1 MLLIDLNQVMI
12 SNLMMQVGSSSKVK
26 LDEGLVRHMVL
37 NTIRM
42 NVKTFRSYGKVVI
55 ACDNK
60 KYWRREFFPNYKAGR
75 KKMRESS
82 VHDWNLIFEC
92 LNKIKQELKDF
103 SPYMVL
109 DVDRAEAD
117 DVIAV
122 LASEFAREEKI
133 MILSNDKD
141 FIQLQKNSN
150 VEQYSPIL
158 KKKIRSDEK
167 SAALQLKEMIIR
179 GDSSDGVPNILS
191 QDDVFL
197 AEGKKQGS
205 ITKKKLEQ
213 WLYQSPETFCNDETM
228 RNYSRNQLMIDFDFI
243 PNEIKADILHK
254 FEETKPASKQIFLNY
269 MIKNRL
275 NNLMEVFDDF

>member
-37 NTIRM
+37 NTIRT
-42 NVKTFRSYGKVVI
+42 NVKNFRSYGKVVI

-60 KYWRREFFPNYKAGR
+60 KYWRREYFPNYKAGR
-75 KKMRESS
+75 KKARDAS
-82 VHDWNLIFEC
+82 VHDWPLIFDC
-92 LNKIKQELKDF
+92 LNKIKQELIEF
-103 SPYMVL
+103 SPYTVL
-109 DVDRAEAD
+109 DIERAEAD

-122 LASEFAREEKI
+122 LADHFSKSEKV

-141 FIQLQKNSN
+141 FVQLQTNSN
-150 VEQYSPIL
+150 IEQYSPIL
-158 KKKIRSDEK
+158 KKKINTND
-167 SAALQLKEMIIR
+167 AVLFLKEMVIR
-179 GDSSDGVPNILS
+179 GDASDGIPNILS
-191 QDDVFL
+191 SDDIFLQD
-197 AEGKKQGS
+197 GKKQGS

-213 WLYQSPETFCNDETM
+213 WLSQNPEDFCNDEMM
-228 RNYSRNQLMIDFDFI
+228 RNYSRNSHLIDFSFI
-243 PNEIKADILHK
+243 PDDLKKSIIDSY
-254 FEETKPASKQIFLNY
+254 EEVKPASKQSFLNY

>member
-42 NVKTFRSYGKVVI
+42 NVKTFRNYGKVVI

-60 KYWRREFFPNYKAGR
+60 KYWRREYFPNYKAGR
-75 KKMRESS
+75 KKVRDSS

-103 SPYMVL
+103 SPYTVL
-109 DVDRAEAD
+109 DVERAEAD
-117 DVIAV
+117 DIIAV
-122 LASEFAREEKI
+122 LSSEFSKEEKI

-141 FIQLQKNSN
+141 FIQLQKCSN

-158 KKKIRSDEK
+158 KKKIGGKD
-167 SAALQLKEMIIR
+167 ATLYLKEMIIR
-179 GDSSDGVPNILS
+179 GDSSDGIPNILS

-197 AEGKKQGS
+197 VEGKKQGS

-213 WLYQSPETFCNDETM
+213 WLYQEPEFFCNDEMM
-228 RNYSRNQLMIDFDFI
+228 RNYSRNQLMIDFEFI
-243 PNEIKADILHK
+243 PNDIKTSILQK
-254 FEETKPASKQIFLNY
+254 FEETKPASKQNFLNY

>member
-42 NVKTFRSYGKVVI
+42 NVKTFRSFGKVVI

-60 KYWRREFFPNYKAGR
+60 KYWRREYFPNYKAGR
-75 KKMRESS
+75 KKMRDAS

-103 SPYMVL
+103 SPYTVL
-109 DVDRAEAD
+109 DVERAEAD
-117 DVIAV
+117 DIIAV
-122 LASEFAREEKI
+122 LASEFSDKEKI

-141 FIQLQKNSN
+141 FIQLQKCSN

-158 KKKIRSDEK
+158 KKKINGK
-167 SAALQLKEMIIR
+167 NATLHLKEMIIR
-179 GDSSDGVPNILS
+179 GDSSDGIPNILS

-197 AEGKKQGS
+197 VEGKKQGS

-213 WLYQSPETFCNDETM
+213 WLYQEPEFFCNDEMM
-228 RNYSRNQLMIDFDFI
+228 RNYSRNQLMIDFEFI
-243 PNEIKADILHK
+243 PNDIKTNILQS
-254 FEETKPASKQIFLNY
+254 FEEAKPASKQSFLNY

>member
-37 NTIRM
+37 NTIRI
-42 NVKTFRSYGKVVI
+42 NVKNFRSYGKVII

-60 KYWRREFFPNYKAGR
+60 KYWRRDYFPNYKAGR
-75 KKMRESS
+75 KKVREAS

-92 LNKIKQELKDF
+92 LNKIKQELKEF
-103 SPYMVL
+103 SPYTVL
-109 DVDRAEAD
+109 DVERAEAD
-117 DVIAV
+117 DIIAV
-122 LASEFAREEKI
+122 LSSHFSDKEKI

-141 FIQLQKNSN
+141 FIQLQKCSN

-158 KKKIRSDEK
+158 KKKINGKDAS
-167 SAALQLKEMIIR
+167 LHLKEMIIR
-179 GDSSDGVPNILS
+179 GDSSDGIPNILS

-197 AEGKKQGS
+197 VEGKKQGS

-213 WLYQSPETFCNDETM
+213 WLYQEPEFFCNDEMM
-228 RNYSRNQLMIDFDFI
+228 RNYSRNQLMIDFEFI
-243 PNEIKADILHK
+243 PNDIKTNILQS
-254 FEETKPASKQIFLNY
+254 FEETKPASKQNFLNY

>member
-42 NVKTFRSYGKVVI
+42 NVKTFRNYGKVVI

-60 KYWRREFFPNYKAGR
+60 KYWRREYFPNYKAGR

-82 VHDWNLIFEC
+82 VHDWNLIFDC

-117 DVIAV
+117 DIIAV
-122 LASEFAREEKI
+122 LASEFSKNEKI

-141 FIQLQKNSN
+141 FIQLQKCSN

-158 KKKIRSDEK
+158 KKKINGKD
-167 SAALQLKEMIIR
+167 ATLYLKEMIIR
-179 GDSSDGVPNILS
+179 GDSSDGIPNILS

-197 AEGKKQGS
+197 EEGKKQGS

-213 WLYQSPETFCNDETM
+213 WLYQEPEFFCNDEMM
-228 RNYSRNQLMIDFDFI
+228 RNYSRNQLMIDFEFI
-243 PNEIKADILHK
+243 PNDIKTSILQK
-254 FEETKPASKQIFLNY
+254 FEETKPASKQSFLNY

>member
-42 NVKTFRSYGKVVI
+42 NVKTFRNYGKVVI

-60 KYWRREFFPNYKAGR
+60 KYWRREYFPNYKAGR

-82 VHDWNLIFEC
+82 VHDWNLIFDC

-117 DVIAV
+117 DIIAV
-122 LASEFAREEKI
+122 LASEFSKNEKI

-141 FIQLQKNSN
+141 FIQLQKCSN

-158 KKKIRSDEK
+158 KKKINGKD
-167 SAALQLKEMIIR
+167 ATLYLKEMIIR
-179 GDSSDGVPNILS
+179 GDSSDGIPNILS

-197 AEGKKQGS
+197 EEGKKQGS

-213 WLYQSPETFCNDETM
+213 WLYQEPEFFCNDEMM
-228 RNYSRNQLMIDFDFI
+228 RNYSRNQLMIDFEFI
-243 PNEIKADILHK
+243 PNDIKTSILQK
-254 FEETKPASKQIFLNY
+254 FEETKPASKQNFLNY

>member
-42 NVKTFRSYGKVVI
+42 NVKTFRNYGKVVI

-60 KYWRREFFPNYKAGR
+60 KYWRREYFPNYKAGR
-75 KKMRESS
+75 KKMRDSS

-103 SPYMVL
+103 SPYAVL

-117 DVIAV
+117 DIIAV
-122 LASEFAREEKI
+122 LSSEFCKEEKI

-141 FIQLQKNSN
+141 FIQLQKWSN

-158 KKKIRSDEK
+158 KKKIGGKD
-167 SAALQLKEMIIR
+167 ATLYLKEMIIR
-179 GDSSDGVPNILS
+179 GDSSDGIPNILS

-197 AEGKKQGS
+197 IEGKKQGS
-205 ITKKKLEQ
+205 ITKKKIEQ
-213 WLYQSPETFCNDETM
+213 WLYQEPEFFCNDEMM
-228 RNYSRNQLMIDFDFI
+228 RNYSRNQLMIDFEFI
-243 PNEIKADILHK
+243 PKDIKTSILQK
-254 FEETKPASKQIFLNY
+254 FEETKPASKQNFLNY

>member
-37 NTIRM
+37 NTIRI
-42 NVKTFRSYGKVVI
+42 NVKNFRSYGKVII

-60 KYWRREFFPNYKAGR
+60 KYWRREYFPNYKAGR
-75 KKMRESS
+75 KKVRDSS

-103 SPYMVL
+103 SPYTVL
-109 DVDRAEAD
+109 DVERAEAD
-117 DVIAV
+117 DIIAV
-122 LASEFAREEKI
+122 LSSEFSKEEKI

-141 FIQLQKNSN
+141 FIQLQKCSN

-158 KKKIRSDEK
+158 KKKISEK
-167 SAALQLKEMIIR
+167 NANLYLKEMIIR
-179 GDSSDGVPNILS
+179 GDSSDGIPNILS

-197 AEGKKQGS
+197 TEGKKQGS

-213 WLYQSPETFCNDETM
+213 WLYQEPEFFCNDEMM
-228 RNYSRNQLMIDFDFI
+228 RNYSRNQLMIDFEFI
-243 PNEIKADILHK
+243 PKDIKTSILQK
-254 FEETKPASKQIFLNY
+254 FEETKPASKQNFLNY

>member
-42 NVKTFRSYGKVVI
+42 NVKTFRNYGKVVI

-60 KYWRREFFPNYKAGR
+60 KYWRREYFPNYKAGR
-75 KKMRESS
+75 KKMRDSS

-103 SPYMVL
+103 SPYTVL
-109 DVDRAEAD
+109 DVERSEAD
-117 DVIAV
+117 DIIAV
-122 LASEFAREEKI
+122 LSSEFCKEESI

-141 FIQLQKNSN
+141 FIQLQKFSN

-158 KKKIRSDEK
+158 KKKIGGKDAS
-167 SAALQLKEMIIR
+167 LYLKEMIIR
-179 GDSSDGVPNILS
+179 GDSSDGIPNILS

-197 AEGKKQGS
+197 VEGKKQGS

-213 WLYQSPETFCNDETM
+213 WLYQEPEFFCNDEMM
-228 RNYSRNQLMIDFDFI
+228 RNYTRNQLMIDFEFI
-243 PNEIKADILHK
+243 PNDIKTSILQK
-254 FEETKPASKQIFLNY
+254 FEETKPASKQNFLNY